1 MYGHTERPSTVTMTM
16 TMTMTAESVGQGTR
30 PATDRIDPEAVW
42 TDLVARH
49 GVVSAGTSRSETP
62 VHAPEA
68 AVLACAD
75 ARVPPSVLFDAP
87 AGSLFVVR
95 HAGNTASP
103 AAIASLDFAVE
114 HLGVRLVMVL
124 GHTSCGAVTA
134 ALAGSRDPDLVEVVE
149 PIAAVIDACGHCGT
163 VDEAVTANVAA
174 AVDALV
180 DHDGAV
186 GRGARSGNVVVRG
199 VVHDLATG
207 ELRPVVT
214 RPDPENPPTHQI
226 TETP

>member
-1 MYGHTERPSTVTMTM
+1 MTMNLTHERAGHGAQPATERV
-16 TMTMTAESVGQGTR
+16 
-30 PATDRIDPEAVW
+30 DPEAVW
-42 TDLVARH
+42 ADLVTRH
-49 GVVSAGTSRSETP
+49 DVVAAATSRSATP

-103 AAIASLDFAVE
+103 AAIASLDYAVE
-114 HLGVRLVMVL
+114 HLGVQLVVVL
-124 GHTSCGAVTA
+124 GHTSCGAVAA
-134 ALAGSRDPDLVEVVE
+134 ALAGSHDPDLVEVVD
-149 PIAAVIDACGHCGT
+149 PIAAVIDACGHCES
-163 VDEAVTANVAA
+163 VDEAVSANVAA
-174 AVDALV
+174 AVAALT

-186 GRGARSGNVVVRG
+186 GRGSRRGAVVIRG

-207 ELRPVVT
+207 ELRPVAT
-214 RPDPENPPTHQI
+214 RPNPENPRTHQT
-226 TETP
+226 TETS